1 MRYSLLL
8 EYWRTELRE
17 EATEVQN
24 LEVIQTH
31 IVMQEQF
38 EHCRSLRWKP
48 PQTSGLGFS

>member
-31 IVMQEQF
+31 IVMQND
-38 EHCRSLRWKP
+38 LNTVKA
-48 PQTSGLGFS
+48 